1 MRPGW
6 ADVTPQNGT
15 FGADEAPADINV
27 FMVLDATSGSEV
39 VGADDAVV
47 GEDNA
52 ARCHAQI
59 CSMIGDRTAHTA
71 HQAAYGQTTNAVSAP
86 SVIKVTRILQ
96 II

>member
-1 MRPGW
+1 MEPK
-6 ADVTPQNGT
+6 NGT

-27 FMVLDATSGSEV
+27 LMVLDATTGSEV

-59 CSMIGDRTAHTA
+59 CSMIGDRTAHAA
-71 HQAAYGQTTNAVSAP
+71 HQTACGQTTNAVSARR
-86 SVIKVTRILQ
+86 VIKVTQTL
-96 II
+96 